1 MYHIITWD
9 LRQNVIQMYMYIFV
23 PVKMKIIYWSCPCVG
38 LVRWLVGSL
47 QIFLEVLFW
56 MLSDVPHHYLRFETE
71 CHTDVHV
78 HICSCQ
84 MKIIYWSCPCVGL
97 VRWLVG
103 SLQIFL
109 EVLFWMLSDVPHHY
123 LRFETECHTDVH
135 VHICSCQ
142 NENYLLVMSMCG
154 TGQMTCRKPANIFRS
169 TILDAK
175 WCTTSLLE
183 IWDRMSYRCTCTYLF
198 LSKWKLFIGHVHVW
212 DWSDDL

>member
-23 PVKMKIIYWSCPCVG
+23 PVK
-38 LVRWLVGSL
+38 
-47 QIFLEVLFW
+47 
-56 MLSDVPHHYLRFETE
+56 
-71 CHTDVHV
+71 
-78 HICSCQ
+78 

-183 IWDRMSYRCTCTYLF
+183 IWDRMSYRLVYMYIFFYGFDMSGRGLEWHVNNLWTVWTGFCVNNHKINFLRRCEGFYVLRKFCTNRC
-198 LSKWKLFIGHVHVW
+198 
-212 DWSDDL
+212 

>member
-23 PVKMKIIYWSCPCVG
+23 PVKMKIINWSCPCVG
-38 LVRWLVGSL
+38 LVRWLVA
-47 QIFLEVLFW
+47 
-56 MLSDVPHHYLRFETE
+56 
-71 CHTDVHV
+71 
-78 HICSCQ
+78 
-84 MKIIYWSCPCVGL
+84 
-97 VRWLVG
+97 

-183 IWDRMSYRCTCTYLF
+183 IWDRMSYRLVYMYIF
-198 LSKWKLFIGHVHVW
+198 FNI
-212 DWSDDL
+212 